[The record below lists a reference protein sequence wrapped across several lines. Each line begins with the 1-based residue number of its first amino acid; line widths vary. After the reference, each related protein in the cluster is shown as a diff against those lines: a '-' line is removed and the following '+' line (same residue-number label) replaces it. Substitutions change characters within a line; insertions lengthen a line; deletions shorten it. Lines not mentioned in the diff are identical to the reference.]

1 MTTLRTS
8 RSSTSST
15 NATATATVSASAPSH
30 PAPTAAHPSAARPD
44 RMTRWLKP
52 RLLRQLDTFQ
62 GGRITLREGSH
73 AHTLGQGGP
82 LQVTVVIRHPRA
94 WKRLA
99 FGGTVGAAES
109 YMDDDWDADDLVALV
124 RLFAI
129 NLEQVN
135 GKLENGSARVTRWLL
150 NAAYGFQ
157 RNSVEGSRRNI
168 SAHYDIGNDL
178 FSTFLDQAHWMYS
191 SAVFPYPEAS
201 LEEASTY
208 KLDLMLD
215 KLDVRP
221 EHHLLEI
228 GTGWGGLAI
237 HAAKTRGCH
246 VTTTTISE
254 AQYAHTARRIQEEG
268 LEQQITLLKEDYRAL
283 SGTYDRVISVE
294 MIEAVG
300 HHYLDTYL
308 AKIERLLAADGQAM
322 LQAITIR
329 DQRFETAKREMDFIK
344 RYIFPGG
351 FLPSHHAIL
360 KSLTRKTSLNM
371 VAFDEI
377 GQHYARTLREWRH
390 RFEASLEA
398 VHKLGYDERFVRMW
412 RYYLCYC
419 EGGFLERS
427 IGTCH
432 LLLAKP
438 QAKPVPLTG
447 AL

>member
-8 RSSTSST
+8 RSSTAS
-15 NATATATVSASAPSH
+15 ATASSLAKKG
-30 PAPTAAHPSAARPD
+30 TAAPAASPSAAQTD
-44 RMTRWLKP
+44 RVTRWLKP
-52 RLLRQLDTFQ
+52 RLLKQLDTFQ
-62 GGRITLREGSH
+62 GGYITLIEGTKRH
-73 AHTLGQGGP
+73 HLGRGGP
-82 LQVTVVIRHPRA
+82 LQATVVIRHPRA

-99 FGGTVGAAES
+99 FGGTIGAAES
-109 YMDDDWDADDLVALV
+109 YMEHDWDADNLVALV
-124 RLFAI
+124 RLFAA

-135 GKLENGSARVTRWLL
+135 GKLETGSARFTRWLL
-150 NAAYGFQ
+150 NTAYRFQ
-157 RNSVEGSRRNI
+157 RNSVEGSKRNI
-168 SAHYDIGNDL
+168 AAHYDIGNDL
-178 FSTFLDQAHWMYS
+178 FSTFLDREHWMYS
-191 SAVFPYPEAS
+191 SAVFPYPDAS

-208 KLDLMLD
+208 KLDLMLE

-221 EHHLLEI
+221 EHQLLEI
-228 GTGWGGLAI
+228 GTGWGGLAL

-254 AQYAHTARRIQEEG
+254 EQYAHTAARIKTEG
-268 LEQQITLLKEDYRAL
+268 LEHKITLLKQDYREL
-283 SGTYDRVISVE
+283 TGTYDRVISVE

-300 HHYLDTYL
+300 HQYLDTYL
-308 AKIERLLAADGQAM
+308 AKIDSLLAEDGQAM

-329 DQRFETAKREMDFIK
+329 DQRFEAAKREMDFIK

-351 FLPSHHAIL
+351 FLPSHHAML
-360 KSLTRKTSLNM
+360 KSVTRKTSLNM
-371 VAFDEI
+371 VALDEI

-398 VHKLGYDERFVRMW
+398 VHAMGYDERFVRMW

-438 QAKPVPLTG
+438 QAKPAPLTG

>member
-1 MTTLRTS
+1 MTTLR
-8 RSSTSST
+8 ST
-15 NATATATVSASAPSH
+15 PPDIQ
-30 PAPTAAHPSAARPD
+30 PAPQGRI
-44 RMTRWLKP
+44 TRWLKK
-52 RLLRQLDTFQ
+52 RLISQLDTFT
-62 GGRITLREGSH
+62 GGHITLIEGNQCH
-73 AHTLGQGGP
+73 HLGQGGE
-82 LQVTVVIRHPRA
+82 LQVTVVVRHARA

-99 FGGTVGAAES
+99 FGGTVGAAEA
-109 YMDDDWDADDLVALV
+109 YMDNDWDADDLVALV

-129 NLEQVN
+129 NLDQVN
-135 GKLENGSARVTRWLL
+135 GHLENGSARMTRWLMGL
-150 NAAYGFQ
+150 VHRFQ
-157 RNSVEGSRRNI
+157 RNSLTGSKRNI
-168 SAHYDIGNDL
+168 AAHYDIGNDL
-178 FSTFLDQAHWMYS
+178 FATFLDKHHWMYS
-191 SAVFPYPEAS
+191 SAVFPYPDAS

-208 KLDLMLD
+208 KLDVMLD
-215 KLDVRP
+215 KLDVLP

-237 HAAKTRGCH
+237 HAAKTRGCR

-254 AQYAHTARRIQEEG
+254 EQYAYTAKRIKEEG
-268 LEQQITLLKEDYRAL
+268 LEARVTLLKQDYREL
-283 SGTYDRVISVE
+283 TGRYDRLISVE

-300 HHYLDTYL
+300 HQYLDTYL
-308 AKIERLLAADGQAM
+308 RKVDSLLTDDGQAM

-329 DQRFETAKREMDFIK
+329 DQRFDGAKRDMDFIK

-351 FLPSHHAIL
+351 FLPSHYAITS
-360 KSLTRKTSLNM
+360 SLMRRTSLNM
-371 VAFDEI
+371 VALDEI

-390 RFEASLEA
+390 RFEAHLEDVQA
-398 VHKLGYDERFVRMW
+398 LGYDERFIRMW

-438 QAKPVPLTG
+438 AAKPAPLTG

>member
-1 MTTLRTS
+1 MTTLR
-8 RSSTSST
+8 ST
-15 NATATATVSASAPSH
+15 PSDIQ
-30 PAPTAAHPSAARPD
+30 PAPQGRV
-44 RMTRWLKP
+44 TRWLKK
-52 RLLRQLDTFQ
+52 RLISQLDTFT
-62 GGRITLREGSH
+62 GGHITLIEGNQCH
-73 AHTLGQGGP
+73 HLGRGGE
-82 LQVTVVIRHPRA
+82 LHVTVVVRHARA

-99 FGGTVGAAES
+99 FGGTVGAAEA
-109 YMDDDWDADDLVALV
+109 YMENDWDADDLVALV

-129 NLEQVN
+129 NLDQVN
-135 GKLENGSARVTRWLL
+135 GHLENGSARMTRWLMGL
-150 NAAYGFQ
+150 VHRFQ
-157 RNSVEGSRRNI
+157 RNSLTGSKRNI
-168 SAHYDIGNDL
+168 AAHYDIGNDL
-178 FSTFLDQAHWMYS
+178 FATFLDKHHWMYS
-191 SAVFPYPEAS
+191 SAVFPYPDAS

-208 KLDLMLD
+208 KLDVMLD
-215 KLDVRP
+215 KLNVQP

-237 HAAKTRGCH
+237 HAAKTRGCR

-254 AQYAHTARRIQEEG
+254 EQYAYTANRIQEEG
-268 LEQQITLLKEDYRAL
+268 LEARITLLKQDYREL
-283 SGTYDRVISVE
+283 TGRFDRLISVE

-300 HHYLDTYL
+300 HQYLDTYL
-308 AKIERLLAADGQAM
+308 RKVDSLLTDDGQAM

-329 DQRFETAKREMDFIK
+329 DQRFDGAKRDMDFIK

-351 FLPSHHAIL
+351 FLPSHHAIAN
-360 KSLTRKTSLNM
+360 SLMRKTSLNM
-371 VAFDEI
+371 VALDEI

-390 RFEASLEA
+390 RFEAHLE
-398 VHKLGYDERFVRMW
+398 HIQTLGYDERFIRMW

-438 QAKPVPLTG
+438 AAKPAPLTG

>member
-1 MTTLRTS
+1 MTTLRTT
-8 RSSTSST
+8 RSSTTPST
-15 NATATATVSASAPSH
+15 STLSQGSKVTPGSVSCTSH
-30 PAPTAAHPSAARPD
+30 D
-44 RMTRWLKP
+44 RLTRWLKP
-52 RLLRQLDTFQ
+52 RLLKQLDAFK
-62 GGRITLREGSH
+62 GGRITLIEGTHSH
-73 AHTLGQGGP
+73 HLGQGGP

-109 YMDDDWDADDLVALV
+109 YMDHDWDADDLVALV
-124 RLFAI
+124 RLFAA

-135 GKLENGSARVTRWLL
+135 GKLETGSARFTRWLL
-150 NAAYGFQ
+150 NTAYRFQ
-157 RNSVEGSRRNI
+157 RNSVEGAKRNI
-168 SAHYDIGNDL
+168 SAHYDIGNEL
-178 FSTFLDQAHWMYS
+178 FSTFLDREHWMYS
-191 SAVFPYPEAS
+191 SAVFPYPDAS

-208 KLDLMLD
+208 KLDLMLE

-237 HAAKTRGCH
+237 HAAKTRGCR

-254 AQYAHTARRIQEEG
+254 EQHAHTAARIKEEG
-268 LEQQITLLKEDYRAL
+268 LEQQITLLKQDYRNLA
-283 SGTYDRVISVE
+283 GTYDRVISVE

-300 HHYLDTYL
+300 HQYLDTYL
-308 AKIERLLAADGQAM
+308 AKIDSLLAEDGQAM

-360 KSLTRKTSLNM
+360 SSLTRKTSLNM
-371 VAFDEI
+371 VALDEI

-398 VHKLGYDERFVRMW
+398 VHNLGYDERFIRMW